1 MRPAAAAA
9 VSLTALNSAAGEHSL
24 RVGLL
29 WWPIGFVLA
38 AVYYVVLF
46 RLHRAKA
53 QAAEEGEGY

>member
-1 MRPAAAAA
+1 ME
-9 VSLTALNSAAGEHSL
+9 T
-24 RVGLL
+24 L
-29 WWPIGFVLA
+29 WFSIA